1 MFGLELPALAS
12 VIAGALIAG
21 FVTGFAGFGTGLVA
35 SGLWFHALPAGMVPP
50 LVALS
55 SVAAQ
60 CAGMIA
66 IRPTFS
72 WPAATPFLIGGIVG
86 IPAGVLALSA
96 LSPSSLRLAVGLF
109 LVAYALFR
117 LTRPR
122 PWTRAAQAGR
132 FSDGIIGGVGGF
144 LGGFAGLSGPVPII
158 WLQGKGLSFERQ
170 RAIFQPFNMVIL
182 TIASLLMAWEGRL
195 DGDVLKIAALALPL
209 TLAGAWIGGRLYRRV
224 EEKRVIRIVLVLLFL
239 SGALMIAQAAQRAA

>member
-1 MFGLELPALAS
+1 MLGLEIPALAG
-12 VIAGALIAG
+12 VLAGAVIAG

-66 IRPTFS
+66 IRPVFS
-72 WPAATPFLIGGIVG
+72 WPAATPFLIGGLVG
-86 IPAGVLALSA
+86 IPAGVFALAA
-96 LSPSSLRLAVGLF
+96 LSPSSLRLAIGVF

-117 LTRPR
+117 LIRTRP
-122 PWTRAAQAGR
+122 WVIAARAGR
-132 FSDGIIGGVGGF
+132 LADAIVGGVGGF

-158 WLQGKGLSFERQ
+158 WLQGKGLPFGRQ
-170 RAIFQPFNMVIL
+170 RAIFQPFNMVVL
-182 TIASLLMAWEGRL
+182 TVASLLMAWEGRL
-195 DGDVLKIAALALPL
+195 DGAVLQVAVLVLPL
-209 TLAGAWIGGRLYRRV
+209 TLAGAWIGGKLYRRI
-224 EEKRVIRIVLVLLFL
+224 EEKAVIRIVLVLLFL
-239 SGALMIAQAAQRAA
+239 SGMVLIAQSLQRAA